1 MMRTRHHAT
10 KAFND
15 YFNEKRFTQ
24 VHTPI
29 LTANDCEGA
38 GEVFS
43 VKAESEA
50 VLKNMAKANV
60 SLENAYFDKKTFLT
74 VSGQLHLEAM
84 AHGLGNVYTFGPTF
98 RAENSRSPVH
108 LSEFYMLEAEE
119 CFVES
124 ILNTTETIEDMIKV
138 VTKQILDNCEE
149 DILNVQGK
157 KDLDCSWID
166 SKFPI
171 IDYKSAV
178 EILKQ
183 NQDKLKKPVNVKD
196 GLSKEHELFLVKHL
210 NSPLFVIDWPAHMKP
225 FYMRRKAD
233 DSKIVEALDFLVPFV
248 GELAGGSVR
257 EDSYEKLVN
266 IVPADL
272 RWYAELRK
280 FGGIT
285 TGGFGLGF
293 ERYLQL
299 LLQVNNI
306 KDVIPFPRWAHNCS
320 L

>member
-1 MMRTRHHAT
+1 MRTRHHAT

-15 YFNEKRFTQ
+15 YFNKLNFTQ

-43 VKAESEA
+43 VKAENQA
-50 VLKNMAKANV
+50 VLKNMVKTNV
-60 SLENAYFDKKTFLT
+60 SLENAYFDKKTYLT

-98 RAENSRSPVH
+98 RAENSKSPVH

-124 ILNTTETIEDMIKV
+124 ILNTTTIIEDMIKV
-138 VTKQILDNCEE
+138 VTKQVLDNCEE

-157 KDLDCSWID
+157 KNFDCSWID
-166 SKFPI
+166 KKIPI
-171 IDYKSAV
+171 IEYKTAV
-178 EILKQ
+178 EILKE
-183 NQDKLKKPVNVKD
+183 NQEKLTKPVNQKD

-210 NSPLFVIDWPAHMKP
+210 NSPVFVIDWPAQMKP
-225 FYMRRKAD
+225 FYMRKKGENSEIA
-233 DSKIVEALDFLVPFV
+233 EALDFLVPFV

-257 EDSYEKLVN
+257 EDSYEKLVDS
-266 IVPADL
+266 VPADL

-293 ERYLQL
+293 ERYLQF

-306 KDVIPFPRWAHNCS
+306 KDVIPYPRWAHNCS